1 MQPASFYFT
10 IILLSYVNSRG
21 VKNSKTLQTI
31 LTIIKILSLA
41 GLIVF
46 SWPRKSKF
54 DANWVDAWGSKS
66 FDRATGS
73 WVPIGGTMLI
83 SAISAALVGSIFSSV
98 AWEGNLIAGEIKTKT
113 QCGFELV
120 PGYL

>member
-1 MQPASFYFT
+1 MA
-10 IILLSYVNSRG
+10 
-21 VKNSKTLQTI
+21 
-31 LTIIKILSLA
+31 KIE
-41 GLIVF
+41 V
-46 SWPRKSKF
+46 W

-83 SAISAALVGSIFSSV
+83 SNFGCIGRVDFLECGLGRVTF
-98 AWEGNLIAGEIKTKT
+98 IAGEIKTKT

-120 PGYL
+120 LGTLIVCCIYVLANLMYLAVVPLQDIATLQLIV